1 MSIHD
6 GHRERLKNR
15 FRTEGLDAFDEH
27 NVLELLLFYAVPRSD
42 TNPAAHELLDT
53 FGSLSAVFDAPI
65 DALVKV
71 KGVGENA
78 ATLIKLIPALA
89 RRYEVDKNNIAC
101 LASTQLVGEYLL
113 SRYVGKT
120 QEIVYLICLDGK
132 YKPLCCVAIS
142 EGIVNTVSISARRI
156 IELALKYNA
165 VGVVLA
171 HNHPGGIALP
181 SNDDISTTFMIR
193 DALRTINVKL
203 LDHIV
208 VADGDYVSM
217 ADSGMLYLP
226 E

>member
-27 NVLELLLFYAVPRSD
+27 NVLELLLFYAIPRSD
-42 TNPAAHELLDT
+42 TNPTAHELLDT
-53 FGSLSAVFDAPI
+53 FGSLSAVLDAPL
-65 DALVKV
+65 DALMKT

-78 ATLIKLIPALA
+78 ATLLKLIPALA
-89 RRYEVDKNNIAC
+89 RRYEIDKNNIAC
-101 LASTQLVGEYLL
+101 LSSTSLVGEYLL

-120 QEIVYLICLDGK
+120 QEVAYLICLDGK

-142 EGIVNTVSISARRI
+142 EGIVNTVSINARRV

-181 SNDDISTTFMIR
+181 SNDDISTTFLIR

-203 LDHIV
+203 LDHII

-226 E
+226 D